1 MFERIDINDWNCHT
15 SESHKWGHVK
25 DCYAEITRLTDE
37 LVIWKENYQ
46 KEHDERIRQDERANM
61 AERVAASF
69 KDEYLFAGQIENLR
83 EKVCAIVG
91 PGMGNASLV
100 NMVIEMI
107 MEVLDK
113 LGITEKES
121 NGENF

>member
-1 MFERIDINDWNCHT
+1 
-15 SESHKWGHVK
+15 VK
-25 DCYAEITRLTDE
+25 DCYTEITRLTDE
-37 LVIWKENYQ
+37 LVIWKDNWR
-46 KEHDERIRQDERANM
+46 KEHDERIGQDERANM

-69 KDEYLFAGQIENLR
+69 KNEIVGKIENLR
-83 EKVCAIVG
+83 DKVCAIVG
-91 PGMGNASLV
+91 PGMGNVSLV